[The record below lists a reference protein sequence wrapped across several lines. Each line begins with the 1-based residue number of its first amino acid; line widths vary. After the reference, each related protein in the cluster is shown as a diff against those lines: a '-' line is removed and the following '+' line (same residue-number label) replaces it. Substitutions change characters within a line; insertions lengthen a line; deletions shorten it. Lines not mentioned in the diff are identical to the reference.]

1 MASCITRSSLRTWRP
16 SRPVRHS
23 LPNHAPR
30 DRQRSPQPA
39 GSLHH
44 ERSSATT
51 RPVALGPRRPSA
63 QPTSMA
69 VSRPASPSSAG
80 SSVTSKTTATSSL
93 RSVTAVWRS
102 RSAATTRSP
111 TKPHFKPAPGARPTG
126 RDKPKTPQK
135 PNKRKKARCPPP
147 SQRVGGAPWDSDGP
161 LHKADNNP
169 AVRARPRKKPGQG
182 ASGQMCDR
190 RVMGALAGG
199 AAGGLLGKKRY
210 YWWRYHGQLTQG
222 CHEEEEPRPPLVA
235 LPSFL
240 SLCHVPR
247 PSCHVK

>member
-1 MASCITRSSLRTWRP
+1 
-16 SRPVRHS
+16 
-23 LPNHAPR
+23 
-30 DRQRSPQPA
+30 SP
-39 GSLHH
+39 
-44 ERSSATT
+44 
-51 RPVALGPRRPSA
+51 
-63 QPTSMA
+63 
-69 VSRPASPSSAG
+69 SPSSF
-80 SSVTSKTTATSSL
+80 SSSPSS
-93 RSVTAVWRS
+93 SS
-102 RSAATTRSP
+102 SDDGFEATTRSP

-210 YWWRYHGQLTQG
+210 YWWRYHGQLTRG
-222 CHEEEEPRPPLVA
+222 CHEEEEPQPPLVA